1 MDYELYHHGIL
12 GMKWG
17 IRRFQNKDGT
27 LTTAGKERYSEPSS
41 TRPRRRVTNV
51 TGDAKQIYRRDQV
64 GSTKGIFSFLMGDHS
79 SHPTSFDLPNTY
91 LGTEMTQEF
100 IDAYAPDDIKKLVD
114 SLFDGW
120 DKKKI
125 KKFKKRFEK
134 ETGIPFDYVVQ
145 SYAIL
150 EMNKRGPNWFRKTTV
165 SNGYE
170 VPKEFKDKMV
180 SDATYVRMQLAL
192 FLDSYGKE

>member
-12 GMKWG
+12 GQKWG
-17 IRRFQNKDGT
+17 IRRFQNEDGS
-27 LTTAGKERYSEPSS
+27 LTEAGKKRYSESTQ
-41 TRPRRRVTNV
+41 TRPVRRVTHV
-51 TGDAKQIYRRDQV
+51 TGDAKQIYRREKV
-64 GSTKGIFSFLMGDHS
+64 SSTKGILSFFMEDHS
-79 SHPTSFDLPNTY
+79 SHPASFDLPNTC
-91 LGTEMTQEF
+91 LGTEATQEF
-100 IDAYAPDDIKKLVD
+100 IDAYAPDDVKELID

-125 KKFKKRFEK
+125 EKFKKRFEK

-150 EMNKRGPNWFRKTTV
+150 EMNKLAPNWFKKTTV

-170 VPKEFKDKMV
+170 VSKEFKDKMIN
-180 SDATYVRMQLAL
+180 DAAYVREQLAL